1 MTAVGQPSTR
11 ARSMVSSGFRAD
23 IQGLRAISVVLVVL
37 VLVLVVLVFA
47 VASFA
52 ACLEVSAVAQPLAF
66 FSLPTCAWGFSVGGW
81 SFSSCPSSALPWS
94 R

>member
-23 IQGLRAISVVLVVL
+23 IQGLRAIS
-37 VLVLVVLVFA
+37 VVLVFA

>member
-23 IQGLRAISVVLVVL
+23 IQGLRAISVVLV
-37 VLVLVVLVFA
+37 FA

-66 FSLPTCAWGFSVGGW
+66 FSLPTRAWGFAVGGW
-81 SFSSCPSSALPWS
+81 SFCPCPSSALPWS